1 MLDYDEADAA
11 TRAAFDATRGPFGT
25 LDNVMRVHSLRPN
38 AMLAHKALY
47 RAALHDDTNTLPPW
61 LQETVGS
68 YVALLLG
75 CTYSFTNHWANA
87 RHLIAGA
94 APAEAPDAEAPDAE
108 APDADA
114 IEAAL
119 RARAP
124 ERALTGHALAL
135 LRFAEKLTLRPAEM
149 AEADIAALRAEGLDD
164 GQILEATQIVGY
176 FNYGNRVL
184 NALGVSNVGE
194 RIGYYAP
201 APDGSD
207 PG

>member
-1 MLDYDEADAA
+1 MLAYDEADAA

-87 RHLIAGA
+87 RHLIA
-94 APAEAPDAEAPDAE
+94 EAPGGEATDAN
-108 APDADA
+108 A
-114 IEAAL
+114 IEAAMQ
-119 RARAP
+119 ARAP
-124 ERALTGHALAL
+124 EQALEGRALAL
-135 LRFAEKLTLRPAEM
+135 MRFAEKLTLRPAEM

-184 NALGVSNVGE
+184 NALGVSNAGE
-194 RIGYYAP
+194 RIGYYADP
-201 APDGSD
+201 AEG
-207 PG
+207 